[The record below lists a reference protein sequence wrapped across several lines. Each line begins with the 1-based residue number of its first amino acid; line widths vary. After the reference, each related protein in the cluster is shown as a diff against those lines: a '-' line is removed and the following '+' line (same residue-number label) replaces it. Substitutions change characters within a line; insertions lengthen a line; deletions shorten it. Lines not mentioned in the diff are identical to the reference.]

1 MIDEGGLVI
10 LIYNDEGVG
19 EIGVYNLGTI
29 LKKFHKEIKYVD
41 STFIL
46 NEDLSPYRSLII
58 PGGADLAYCKK
69 LNGQGNTKIK
79 EFVQQGGTYL
89 GICAGAYYGCSD
101 IDFTGE
107 GYSIIGERELSF
119 FSGQAKGSLIELTNG
134 VYYNEQSNS
143 KSIVEITLP
152 QNNNECF
159 YSYYHG
165 GPEFLGAKPEEIL
178 ATYPNKKVAAVSG
191 TYGKG
196 YYILTSFHFEVEAD
210 TYDKYLEK
218 ELTETDRQI
227 EDKIYNQ
234 LKEIKKS
241 DKNTFWKNLLLHI

>member
-1 MIDEGGLVI
+1 MI

-41 STFIL
+41 STFII
-46 NEDLSPYRSLII
+46 NEDLSSYRSLII

-89 GICAGAYYGCSD
+89 GICAGAYYGCSY
-101 IDFTGE
+101 IEFTGE
-107 GYSIIGERELSF
+107 GYSIVGERELSF
-119 FSGQAKGSLIELTNG
+119 FLGQARGSLIELTNG
-134 VYYNEQSNS
+134 IHYNEQSNS
-143 KSIVEITLP
+143 KSIVEVILP
-152 QNNNECF
+152 QSNNEKF

-165 GPEFLGAKPEEIL
+165 GSEFLDAKPEEIL
-178 ATYPNKKVAAVSG
+178 ATYFNNKVAAVSG
-191 TYGKG
+191 SYGKG

-210 TYDKYLEK
+210 TYDRYLEK
-218 ELTETDRQI
+218 ELTEIDREI
-227 EDKIYNQ
+227 EGKLYDQ
-234 LKEIKKS
+234 LKKIKKS
-241 DKNTFWKNLLLHI
+241 DENIFWEYLLLHI